1 MATEA
6 NLDLQLSSAL
16 NAAIQPKLA
25 ELGWSTG
32 LDDDAALAE
41 YIILLWSNGKTES
54 QLATELSGD
63 LLQLGPDDPGVL
75 AFSKWLFEQV
85 DVLKAQ
91 LGGGGA
97 GQPGADTNMAQA
109 DGRNEDAE
117 MGDISTGDTHVYV
130 IPYANIPLDPLD
142 LRLPPQNYPKY

>member
-1 MATEA
+1 MASEA
-6 NLDLQLSSAL
+6 NLDSQLSAAL

-75 AFSKWLFEQV
+75 AFSRWLFEQV

-91 LGGGGA
+91 LSGVNA
-97 GQPGADTNMAQA
+97 GQSAADTTMAQGDA
-109 DGRNEDAE
+109 QNEDAE
-117 MGDISTGDTHVYV
+117 MGDIPTGEAHVYV
-130 IPYANIPLDPLD
+130 FLSMELSPDSHCLKLPL
-142 LRLPPQNYPKY
+142 